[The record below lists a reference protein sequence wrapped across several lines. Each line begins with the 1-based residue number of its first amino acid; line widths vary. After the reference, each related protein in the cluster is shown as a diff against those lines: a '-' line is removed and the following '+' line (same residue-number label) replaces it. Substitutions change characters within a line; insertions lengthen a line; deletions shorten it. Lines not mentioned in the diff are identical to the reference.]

1 VRNLSLTTIGG
12 ICGVLTT
19 ASFVV
24 GIAMMGGSGVQV
36 LIPETGN
43 NGLDWIADV
52 DSANGIFF
60 VGAWFIILGGVF
72 ALVAFVGFYE
82 PLREAGAVMIL
93 APVLGAVG
101 MVLVTIS
108 HLIPIAMA
116 YELVPDYVG
125 ASGAT
130 KASIASTFDAFA
142 ITSLV
147 LNYAGD
153 FLVWGV
159 VTPLYGYS
167 VLKTGAVPRWIGWL
181 GIIGVGVF
189 AGLLNALSPASGV
202 AEGLS
207 FIGFVSFFV
216 FMASLGVALLRRSR
230 TATVAPA

>member
-82 PLREAGAVMIL
+82 PLREAGL
-93 APVLGAVG
+93 
-101 MVLVTIS
+101 
-108 HLIPIAMA
+108 
-116 YELVPDYVG
+116 
-125 ASGAT
+125 
-130 KASIASTFDAFA
+130 
-142 ITSLV
+142 
-147 LNYAGD
+147 
-153 FLVWGV
+153 
-159 VTPLYGYS
+159 
-167 VLKTGAVPRWIGWL
+167 
-181 GIIGVGVF
+181 
-189 AGLLNALSPASGV
+189 
-202 AEGLS
+202 
-207 FIGFVSFFV
+207 
-216 FMASLGVALLRRSR
+216 
-230 TATVAPA
+230 

>member
-1 VRNLSLTTIGG
+1 MRNLSLTTIGG

-24 GIAMMGGSGVQV
+24 GIAVMGGSGVQV

-116 YELVPDYVG
+116 YLARWAFESEAAFFGVIAFDVAIAAVFYIIALDSAVKAAERLKEQMV
-125 ASGAT
+125 ASLSEG
-130 KASIASTFDAFA
+130 S
-142 ITSLV
+142 
-147 LNYAGD
+147 
-153 FLVWGV
+153 GV
-159 VTPLYGYS
+159 VS
-167 VLKTGAVPRWIGWL
+167 A
-181 GIIGVGVF
+181 
-189 AGLLNALSPASGV
+189 
-202 AEGLS
+202 
-207 FIGFVSFFV
+207 
-216 FMASLGVALLRRSR
+216 
-230 TATVAPA
+230 